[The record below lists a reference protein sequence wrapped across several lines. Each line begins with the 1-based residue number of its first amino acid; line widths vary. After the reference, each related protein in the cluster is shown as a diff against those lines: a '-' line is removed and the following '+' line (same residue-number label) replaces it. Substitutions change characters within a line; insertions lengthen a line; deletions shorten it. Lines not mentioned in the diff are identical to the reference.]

1 MIAASLLERI
11 VFTVLTIAV
20 GILAYRLYIRIYR
33 AIRLGKPVVKLDR
46 TDERWKRVLLY
57 ALGQRKMFDRP
68 LVGLMHLFIYAAFVL
83 TQIELMEMMLD
94 GVLGT
99 HRILMPYTGMFYA
112 FIVGSVELLSVLAL
126 VATIVFLFRRNVLK
140 IARFAHEDLRGWPFL
155 DANLI
160 LIGEILLILGLL
172 MMNGADSLYLGNMPS
187 LPLSSWLAPML
198 WGGLSETGLHIV
210 SRAGWWLHMLVVYGF
225 ILYIPFSKHLHI
237 FLAFPNAYYAP
248 LPPKAKMSHMPE
260 VTREIR
266 AMFEP
271 TAPEDTVVSE
281 EELPVFGAK
290 DVTDL
295 DRASLLAAFTCTECG
310 RCTDLCP
317 ANITGKKLS
326 PRKIM
331 MSVRDR
337 AEEVIRHSSS
347 TKAPADAKT
356 LFDYISDEEIF
367 ACTTC
372 MACVEACPVLIHPLQ
387 IIYEL
392 RRYRIL
398 TEAQGPSEWIPMFTS
413 LENSGSVWQVQM
425 RRTDWTRAADGG

>member
-1 MIAASLLERI
+1 MISAFLLERI
-11 VFTVLTIAV
+11 VFILLTITV
-20 GILAYRLYIRIYR
+20 SVLAYRLYIRIFH
-33 AIRLGKPVVKLDR
+33 AIRLGKPLGKIDR
-46 TDERWKRVLLY
+46 KDERWKRVLLY
-57 ALGQRKMFDRP
+57 AFGQRKMFDRP
-68 LVGLMHLFIYAAFVL
+68 LAGLMHLFIYTAFLL
-83 TQIELMEMMLD
+83 TQVELIEMMID

-99 HRILMPYTGMFYA
+99 HRILMPYTGVFYV

-126 VATIVFLFRRNVLK
+126 VATTVFLLRRNVLK
-140 IARFAHEDLRGWPFL
+140 LPRFAHEDLRGWPFL

-160 LIGEILLILGLL
+160 LVGEILLIIGLL
-172 MMNGADSLYLGNMPS
+172 MMNGADSLYLSDMPS
-187 LPLSSWLAPML
+187 LPLSSWLGPLL
-198 WGGLSETGLHIV
+198 WGGLSESGLHIV
-210 SRAGWWLHMLVVYGF
+210 SKAGWWLHMLVVYGF

-271 TAPEDTVVSE
+271 TAADQAAVSE
-281 EELPVFGAK
+281 EELPEFGAK

-295 DRASLLAAFTCTECG
+295 DRGSLLAAFTCTECG
-310 RCTDLCP
+310 RCTDSCP

-331 MSVRDR
+331 MAVRDR
-337 AEEVIRHSSS
+337 AEEVIRTQSLAEKGPS
-347 TKAPADAKT
+347 DGKT

-372 MACVEACPVLIHPLQ
+372 MACVEACPVLIHPLK

-392 RRYRIL
+392 RRYKIL
-398 TEAQGPSEWIPMFTS
+398 TQAQGPSEWIPMFTS

-425 RRTDWTRAADGG
+425 RRTDWTGTGN